1 LDSHLSGLAEL
12 SFEFPEISD
21 SYLGFM
27 MLGPWAQNVGVG
39 LKFVKHVKRPARQA
53 GAQKLFI
60 AVLSINPKG
69 RAF

>member
-1 LDSHLSGLAEL
+1 
-12 SFEFPEISD
+12 
-21 SYLGFM
+21 

-39 LKFVKHVKRPARQA
+39 LKCVKHVERLARQA

-69 RAF
+69 RAFWERRLFYHQLLAGNYY